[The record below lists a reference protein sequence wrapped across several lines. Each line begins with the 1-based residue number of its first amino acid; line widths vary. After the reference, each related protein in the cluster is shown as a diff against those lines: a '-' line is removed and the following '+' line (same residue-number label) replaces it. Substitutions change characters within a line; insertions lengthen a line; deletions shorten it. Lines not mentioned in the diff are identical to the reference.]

1 MSKSPKEISID
12 GLTGESYKI
21 FKEEL
26 TPIVNNLFQKIQGKE
41 IHPSL
46 FHEANITRIS
56 KSGKDSTK
64 KG

>member
-26 TPIVNNLFQKIQGKE
+26 TPIVNNLFQKIHRGYISLI
-41 IHPSL
+41 IHEEHKP
-46 FHEANITRIS
+46 I
-56 KSGKDSTK
+56 
-64 KG
+64 